1 MKNKPALPPKS
12 PFLAPRRVSSKDA
25 VSSGSFSDHDHEIDS
40 PFSITP
46 TGNTHSTVEP
56 EHKSTLVGCTANLI
70 TAIVGAGIVG
80 IPYAMKETGLVAG
93 TLLILLS
100 GALGCKSLRLLV
112 ETAKHVDAPSYEIL
126 CEATF
131 GSAGW
136 TICNVNMFMMSWGPM
151 LSYMMIVK
159 DTAGKV
165 LGFEAQ
171 SAHNMALVISSV
183 GVMLPLSLQRV
194 GKRSFLALKIE
205 NHVYWLP
212 HHANLL

>member
-1 MKNKPALPPKS
+1 VVSATKNMPALPPKS

-25 VSSGSFSDHDHEIDS
+25 VSSGSFSDHDRELDS
-40 PFSITP
+40 PSSITP
-46 TGNTHSTVEP
+46 PSINRNPQPTVEP

-93 TLLILLS
+93 TFLILLS

-136 TICNVNMFMMSWGPM
+136 AICNVNMFMMSWGPM

-165 LGFEAQ
+165 LGFEGER
-171 SAHNMALVISSV
+171 AHNMALVVSSV
-183 GVMLPLSLQRV
+183 VVMLPLSLQRV
-194 GKRSFLALKIE
+194 GK
-205 NHVYWLP
+205 
-212 HHANLL
+212 